1 MLAFGKYR
9 AYIALGSAAI
19 FIVSG
24 MLPVDQIFGAI
35 DFNVLMMIAGTM
47 GLVQLFI
54 DSKMP
59 SLLADMVMEKVPNVQ
74 MAAVAL
80 ALFAGIISAF
90 VDNVATVLIVAPIAL
105 EICKKLK
112 TNPVPFI
119 IAIAV
124 SSNPAGCRN
133 AGRRH
138 HRHYAGLLCKYEFHR
153 LYHLSGQASIFF
165 AVELGAIA
173 SAIILAWLFRK
184 EKQPVPQ
191 RGPAP
196 LLRTMSPP
204 FCWSA

>member
-1 MLAFGKYR
+1 MTYAIILFAVTYVLMLAFGKYR

-19 FIVSG
+19 FIVYG

-80 ALFAGIISAF
+80 ALFVGIISAF
-90 VDNVATVLIVAPIAL
+90 VDNVATVLMVAPIAL

-112 TNPVPFI
+112 TNPG
-119 IAIAV
+119 AV
-124 SSNPAGCRN
+124 
-133 AGRRH
+133 H
-138 HRHYAGLLCKYEFHR
+138 HCHCG
-153 LYHLSGQASIFF
+153 I
-165 AVELGAIA
+165 V
-173 SAIILAWLFRK
+173 
-184 EKQPVPQ
+184 
-191 RGPAP
+191 
-196 LLRTMSPP
+196 
-204 FCWSA
+204 